1 MGERVLKFVET
12 NKKQKS
18 APVVTTWKDCKM
30 LRNHSIRATVHEIVE
45 MSKTLDVVKINIVGD
60 PSTGKTTLAETIAHL
75 VHTMSDIPF
84 AVKFLNEHHLMNFE
98 EMLGQLTPTNY
109 IMVFDD
115 VSFMGGSSDRKAIEK
130 VKQAFTKIR
139 HLKGGQ
145 DVKIIAIFNIH
156 YSKALDKYL
165 RQCHFEYFTSI
176 GNSET
181 ENAIAHLGIKYT
193 NKIRQYQKIWL
204 SAFGAKKSFPYELGN
219 KKKFIYLMR
228 QPFAP
233 LLFSNGLSVRH
244 CVFPRREWID
254 KFCPLCART
263 KDTEMMEENT
273 KSLPE
278 IRAELEKTHN
288 RTTVQQ
294 AIKIKLITQGISA
307 YSKRV
312 SHAMKALEELLP
324 RIPFN
329 MEQLAVEFKI
339 PITERSHLLKDKKIF
354 LNETE
359 IPKADPIPQV
369 STGDGLDVA
378 PMGLEEEGKETPEQ

>member
-1 MGERVLKFVET
+1 MGDRVVQFRET
-12 NKKQKS
+12 NKNQKH

-30 LRNHSIRATVHEIVE
+30 IRNHSIRATVHEIVE

-75 VHTMSDIPF
+75 VHKMSDIPF
-84 AVKFLNEHHLMNFE
+84 AIKFLNENHLMNFE
-98 EMLGQLTPTNY
+98 EMLANLTPTNY
-109 IMVFDD
+109 VMIFDD
-115 VSFMGGSSDRKAIEK
+115 VSFMGGSSDRKTIEK

-165 RQCHFEYFTSI
+165 RMSHFEYFTSI

-181 ENAIAHLGIKYT
+181 SNAIEHLGVKYT
-193 NKIRQYQKIWL
+193 GKIRLFQKIWL
-204 SAFGAKKSFPYELGN
+204 SAFGSKKSFAYELGN

-254 KFCPLCART
+254 NFCAICARK
-263 KDTEMMEENT
+263 KDTELMDQNSKT
-273 KSLPE
+273 IDE
-278 IRAELEKTHN
+278 IRDELIKTHHKE
-288 RTTVQQ
+288 TVQQ
-294 AIKIKLITQGISA
+294 AIKIKLITQGVNA

-312 SHAMKALEELLP
+312 HHAMKALEELLP
-324 RIPFN
+324 RVPFS
-329 MEQLAVEFKI
+329 MEQLAIAFNI
-339 PITERSHLLKDKKIF
+339 PMSKGAILRKDKKIH
-354 LNETE
+354 LQEPVQE
-359 IPKADPIPQV
+359 IEQV
-369 STGDGLDVA
+369 TSGDGLDSA
-378 PMGLEEEGKETPEQ
+378 PSGLEAPVEQ